1 MKVNTIVDGRYLVIR
16 QIGSGGSSNVYLVR
30 HIKLDS
36 TFAMKVVNKSHIDG
50 VDCATEA
57 HVLKKLRHPQ
67 LPRVIDIFELDGVVC
82 IVRDYIEGSDLERY
96 IDARGPQSLEKTIDY
111 SMQIIDLLS
120 YLHGVEQPLIYRDL
134 KPSNLIRSAE
144 DKLFLIDFGTTRNYN
159 PERDEDT
166 VYLGTNGYAPPEL
179 FGGHQSDSRT
189 DIYSLGATIYYI
201 YCAEHWVDVPTDE
214 KFAKFHGSGGEALK
228 SVIEKAMQLS
238 PQNRY
243 QSVTEMRGDIVAK
256 GLYDAVCFEQ
266 PTEYGDD
273 KVIVSVMGLSRG
285 CGCTHQAIALAD
297 YCARNFGKTV
307 YIERSLSQNL
317 NLLENFVLDR
327 APDYH
332 SGNARFKLSGVHFV
346 KAPSDDEINALITQR
361 RTNIVID
368 YGNRLHL
375 LNDFLKGHKKI
386 FILPKSPW
394 ALVEYHTIKEITRY
408 QDVEFVVNL
417 SDREDAEDIARWLS
431 VDKKRIAAV
440 GYLADP
446 FQSKQYSAV
455 YGKLTGRR
463 SKKSILD
470 FLRGER

>member
-1 MKVNTIVDGRYLVIR
+1 MEINSIVDGRYQVVK

-36 TFAMKVVNKSHIDG
+36 TFAMKVVNKSYVDAVDG
-50 VDCATEA
+50 ATEA
-57 HVLKKLRHPQ
+57 HILKNLRHPQ
-67 LPRVIDIFELDGVVC
+67 LPRVIDIFESDGVVC
-82 IVRDYIEGSDLERY
+82 IVRDYIEGSDIERH
-96 IDARGPQSLEKTIDY
+96 IDACGPQSLEKTIDY
-111 SMQIIDLLS
+111 TMQIIDILD
-120 YLHGVEQPLIYRDL
+120 YLHGAEQPLIYRDL
-134 KPSNLIRSAE
+134 KPSNLIRSAD

-179 FGGHQSDSRT
+179 FGGRQSDGRT

-201 YCAEHWVDVPTDE
+201 FCAEHWVDVPVDE
-214 KFAKFHGSGGEALK
+214 KFAKFHGSAAEALR
-228 SVIEKAMQLS
+228 SVIEKALQLA
-238 PQNRY
+238 PQKRY
-243 QSVTEMRGDIVAK
+243 QTVAELRRDIVDK
-256 GLYDAVCFEQ
+256 GLSESGCCEQ
-266 PTEYGDD
+266 PVEYGDG
-273 KVIVSVMGLSRG
+273 KVIVSIMGLSRG

-297 YCARNFGKTV
+297 YCARNLGKTV

-317 NLLENFVLDR
+317 TLLENYSLDK
-327 APDYH
+327 APEH
-332 SGNARFKLSGVHFV
+332 NSGNRRFKVAGVQFV
-346 KAPSDDEINALITQR
+346 KAPSDDEINALITRR

-386 FILPKSPW
+386 FVLPKSPW
-394 ALVEYHTIKEITRY
+394 ALVEYHTIKEITKY

-417 SDREDAEDIARWLS
+417 ADAEEAEDIARWLKI
-431 VDKKRIAAV
+431 DKKRLSAI

-455 YGKLTGRR
+455 YGKLIGRR
-463 SKKSILD
+463 SRKSILD